1 MEQVNKP
8 EKKDDNVDR
17 TWRSAWPD
25 ANKNTDLYKF
35 IYTRQQFGSC
45 HKTRVNPAWRSYA

>member
-8 EKKDDNVDR
+8 PKDTAALDR
-17 TWRSAWPD
+17 TWRSALPD
-25 ANKNTDLYKF
+25 ANKTSELYKF

-45 HKTRVNPAWRSYA
+45 HKTRINPAWRCYA